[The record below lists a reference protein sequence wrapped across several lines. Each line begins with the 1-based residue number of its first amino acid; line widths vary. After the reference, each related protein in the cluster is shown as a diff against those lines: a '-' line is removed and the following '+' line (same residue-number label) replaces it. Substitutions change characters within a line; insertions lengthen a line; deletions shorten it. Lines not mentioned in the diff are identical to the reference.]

1 MEPFLVGACAALG
14 IVVLEL
20 SKFMQVSILNFPQ
33 PITNLY
39 PLISPNEYPAC
50 NGHLINIYIIQI
62 IVEFSKKFPEVET
75 NIILKLSS

>member
-1 MEPFLVGACAALG
+1 MLG
-14 IVVLEL
+14 IVLLEL

-50 NGHLINIYIIQI
+50 NEHLINICSIQI
-62 IVEFSKKFPEVET
+62 IVEFSKRLAEVET